1 MWSRLLGLRFRGPID
16 AILYPVG
23 GPHLAPAFR
32 DIAILP
38 LALFCSKKVILHF
51 RAAGLADALHKFP
64 RPVSFFLKKIY
75 AACNHAV
82 VLTEYG
88 RSDPE
93 ASGIENISVIPN
105 AREDEFRPEWKKELS
120 NDDPI
125 KILNVGLLC
134 PDKGTPQLL
143 EAFAKVH
150 ARYPKTI
157 LKLVGAPMAGLSNEA
172 ISKTAQQLDIADAIQ
187 VTGVL
192 GGEELQH
199 AYAEANVFVF
209 ATIAPSESFGNVLSE
224 AMMWALPIVSTD
236 WRGNSRVLGENHG
249 GELAE
254 TGTELSSNL
263 AAAIEKVIEQRSRW
277 TEFGEI
283 N

>member
-1 MWSRLLGLRFRGPID
+1 M
-16 AILYPVG
+16 
-23 GPHLAPAFR
+23 
-32 DIAILP
+32 
-38 LALFCSKKVILHF
+38 
-51 RAAGLADALHKFP
+51 
-64 RPVSFFLKKIY
+64 SFFLKKIY
-75 AACNHAV
+75 AACNHAI

-209 ATIAPSESFGNVLSE
+209 ATIAPFESFGNVLSE

-236 WRGNSRVLGENHG
+236 WRGNSQVLGENHG

-263 AAAIEKVIEQRSRW
+263 AAAIEKVIEQRSRR

-283 N
+283 NRRRFLDHYQIEKLEPELELEKLFKS